1 MGNEDDDDFH
11 LYSPENVVLTGTPS
25 HTSDNEIQRVSFYQR
40 QFEVE
45 DDDDENDGHD
55 SDIQGGAV

>member
-25 HTSDNEIQRVSFYQR
+25 HASDNEIQRVSFYQR
-40 QFEVE
+40 RFEVE

-55 SDIQGGAV
+55 SDLQGGAV